1 MAYEPQGLTYRHF
14 NHDIGNHRSVSAA
27 LKRHGVHDDTLKL
40 VEEHLFSERIQ
51 DRHLK
56 EIIGR
61 EGINLGNLD
70 KVMSRLREHPEIHLD
85 EREIMNVRRG
95 LEDRIRAVVVP
106 KEI

>member
-1 MAYEPQGLTYRHF
+1 MAHEPQGLTYRHF
-14 NHDIGNHRSVSAA
+14 NHDIGNHRSVSAT
-27 LKRHGVHDDTLKL
+27 LKIHGVHDDTLKL
-40 VEEHLFSERIQ
+40 VEEHLFSEHVP

-70 KVMSRLREHPEIHLD
+70 KVMSRLKGHPEIHLD
-85 EREIMNVRRG
+85 EHEIMNVRRA
-95 LEDRIRAVVVP
+95 LKDRIHAVVVP